1 MADIDSLWDYDDPAG
16 TEQRFRA
23 LLPNCAD
30 DAQRAEALTQIA
42 RTFSLRRRFDDA
54 HRTLDEA
61 NSLIANDQSRPYLRY
76 LLERGRTFNSAGQ
89 RERASE
95 LFTQAWDLAREI
107 GEENLAVDAAHML
120 AISEPAERQLEWN
133 LRALDYAEQARDPRA
148 RDWLGSLYNN
158 LGWTY
163 HAAGDYAKALDQF
176 ERAVKVREAKG
187 QAAPL
192 RIAHWCVARC
202 LRSLGR
208 IEAALALQRRL
219 LAELQ
224 TSGGS
229 DGYVLEEI
237 GECLLALNRADE
249 ARPHFAQAYAALSA
263 DPWLAE
269 SEPRRLERLKRL
281 ADSERFPPPSAAG
294 APQSS

>member
-23 LLPNCAD
+23 LLPECAD

-61 NSLIANDQSRPYLRY
+61 NSLITNDQSRPYLRY

-89 RERASE
+89 REQASE
-95 LFTQAWDLAREI
+95 LFTQAWDLAHEI

-120 AISEPAERQLEWN
+120 AISEPGERQLEWN

-148 RDWLGSLYNN
+148 RDWLGALYNN

-163 HAAGDYAKALDQF
+163 HAAGEYAKALDLF

-187 QAAPL
+187 QATPL

-224 TSGGS
+224 TNGGS

-249 ARPHFAQAYAALSA
+249 ARPYFAQAYALLSQDA
-263 DPWLAE
+263 WLAE
-269 SEPRRLERLKRL
+269 SEPRRLERLKQL

>member
-23 LLPNCAD
+23 LLPECAD

-61 NSLIANDQSRPYLRY
+61 NSLITNDQSRPYLRY

-89 RERASE
+89 REQASE
-95 LFTQAWDLAREI
+95 LFTQAWDLAHEI

-120 AISEPAERQLEWN
+120 AISEPGERQLEWN

-148 RDWLGSLYNN
+148 RDWLGALYNN

-163 HAAGDYAKALDQF
+163 HAAGEYAKALDLF

-187 QAAPL
+187 QATPL

-208 IEAALALQRRL
+208 IEAALALQRKL

-224 TSGGS
+224 TNGGS

-237 GECLLALNRADE
+237 GECLLALSRTDE
-249 ARPHFAQAYAALSA
+249 ARPYFAQAYALLSQDA
-263 DPWLAE
+263 WLAE
-269 SEPRRLERLKRL
+269 SEPRRLERLKQL